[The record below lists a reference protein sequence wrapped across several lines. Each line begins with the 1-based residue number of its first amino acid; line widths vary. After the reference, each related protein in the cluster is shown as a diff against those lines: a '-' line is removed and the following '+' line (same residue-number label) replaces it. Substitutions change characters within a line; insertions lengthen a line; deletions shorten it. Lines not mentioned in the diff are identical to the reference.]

1 MTNTKAPALLTI
13 PQATKQARRHV
24 DKLMPGVGA
33 TVESKLSHDLD
44 TDTPT
49 VITVVTFPH
58 MHSAISELRAAL
70 HSLPGIRDMATA
82 DSSIRFTR
90 TR

>member
-44 TDTPT
+44 TDTPI
-49 VITVVTFPH
+49 VITMVTFPRGH
-58 MHSAISELRAAL
+58 VARHVLMVNLTT
-70 HSLPGIRDMATA
+70 LPGYRSSIDD

>member
-1 MTNTKAPALLTI
+1 MPKTKTPQLLTI
-13 PQATKQARRHV
+13 PQATKQARRYV
-24 DKLMPGVGA
+24 DKLMPSVLA
-33 TVESKLSHDLD
+33 TVESQGSWDLD
-44 TDTPT
+44 TDTPIM
-49 VITVVTFPH
+49 ITTVTFPH

-70 HSLPGIRDMATA
+70 RSLPGIRDMTTA